1 MKSALLN
8 AKGLV
13 IGEVYGSPRTGNT
26 IDVAGAFTVNGDPV
40 NVKTYKISRSKANL
54 AKAEKEQPL
63 MPKGDVWKW
72 CPLDDEYLD

>member
-8 AKGLV
+8 AKGIV

-26 IDVAGAFTVNGDPV
+26 IDVAGAFTADGDPI

-63 MPKGDVWKW
+63 MPKNGVWTFYH
-72 CPLDDEYLD
+72 LDYLD